1 MSDEAQRWKEKYLK
15 SIEQQDKLEKRWNA
29 RLDLLR
35 RGLVRSSL
43 AAEGA
48 DKAVD
53 QCMKEMREIVRKD
66 DMDAG
71 LAALIPRLE
80 KAVLD
85 SEQRREKRVE
95 QMGAALTSLVAQLQS
110 LPLPRE
116 VAKPLKRFAKNLE
129 DRVNQA
135 RELPLLLSELSG
147 LQSQAL
153 AQLEHPEEAAR
164 PGFLQRLFGGREAHE
179 EGEATPSAHPV
190 EALKPAHQ
198 PDLEEGD
205 ESAAPARGTPQA
217 AQWTNEAPAQSEA
230 AVTTEK
236 PAPDAMDPAKTAA
249 PVAASAGTPAVPDAV
264 VPAVEPEHEP
274 EHQET
279 ATPAAEPAQPA
290 PETVVVEAEAT
301 PVEPSAESAPTEAA
315 PDIAPAESDAAEVGD
330 APTPDSEEHAIAQA
344 EAEFSEDQEAA
355 AQADEETDSEDEPGA
370 EGDVE
375 EDGPYALPSSPEP
388 SYSSVAAHIEETLLG
403 LLNDLTLPEHHR
415 PQAEA
420 MRARLE
426 HGLNWYELLPILDDL
441 AVLMLAITDSGQH
454 EFELYLK
461 QLNERLES
469 FQSNLQAASEDHAG
483 QQSASRE
490 LNDQLRE
497 HVGDLQNSVQE
508 AADLDSLK
516 NVLESR
522 LEGLLGTM
530 DEHQKQRD
538 QREQEVA
545 TRLQSLASRVATME
559 QEAQGFR
566 AHLEEQRQKAL
577 IDTLTGLPN
586 RAAWNERLDHEVDQ
600 LQKHR
605 SSLLLGILDLDH
617 FKRIND
623 GYGHL
628 AGDKVLKIIATQLKK
643 RVRPSDFIARFG
655 GEEFVFLLPHT
666 QMAEGLALLERLRV
680 TIEACPFHFKGE
692 PVTITVSMGITTF
705 KPGERSDLVLKRAD
719 QALYR
724 AKAEGRNRIEQG

>member
-53 QCMKEMREIVRKD
+53 QCMKEMREIVRRD

-85 SEQRREKRVE
+85 SEHRREQRIE
-95 QMGAALTSLVAQLQS
+95 QMGTALTSLVTQLQS

-147 LQSQAL
+147 LQGQAL
-153 AQLEHPEEAAR
+153 SQVEHPEGASR
-164 PGFLQRLFGGREAHE
+164 PGLLQRLFGNRD
-179 EGEATPSAHPV
+179 SAADGTDASHLPDHPV
-190 EALKPAHQ
+190 AEAPKPIAPIAPVKTHN
-198 PDLEEGD
+198 DDDDD
-205 ESAAPARGTPQA
+205 EVPAAPVAQT
-217 AQWTNEAPAQSEA
+217 AQWTNEAPPAELAAMVERPVARADAAAPVEA
-230 AVTTEK
+230 AKAVEMAPSHEVK
-236 PAPDAMDPAKTAA
+236 PAPESRSVEQLESEVPIVEAA
-249 PVAASAGTPAVPDAV
+249 PSPVAVVESPAV
-264 VPAVEPEHEP
+264 VEPE
-274 EHQET
+274 
-279 ATPAAEPAQPA
+279 PAN
-290 PETVVVEAEAT
+290 VVSEVPLSDENKTSEK
-301 PVEPSAESAPTEAA
+301 PS
-315 PDIAPAESDAAEVGD
+315 
-330 APTPDSEEHAIAQA
+330 SEEQAIEAA
-344 EAEFSEDQEAA
+344 EAERVEDEVAQEAVEDRA
-355 AQADEETDSEDEPGA
+355 NDEQAEEDEADER
-370 EGDVE
+370 E
-375 EDGPYALPSSPEP
+375 EEGPYALPSSPEP

-420 MRARLE
+420 MRVRLE

-469 FQSNLQAASEDHAG
+469 FQANLQAASDDHAG
-483 QQSASRE
+483 QQTASRE
-490 LNDQLRE
+490 MSDQLRE
-497 HVGDLQNSVQE
+497 HVGDLQSSVQE
-508 AADLDSLK
+508 AADLTSLK
-516 NVLESR
+516 TILETR

-530 DEHQKQRD
+530 DAHQQQRD
-538 QREQEVA
+538 EREQEVA
-545 TRLQSLASRVATME
+545 SRLQSLASRVATME
-559 QEAQGFR
+559 QEAVGFR

-586 RAAWNERLDHEVDQ
+586 RAAWNERLEHEVAQ
-600 LQKHR
+600 LQKRR
-605 SSLLLGILDLDH
+605 SNLLLGILDLDH

-628 AGDKVLKIIATQLKK
+628 AGDKVLKIVAAQLKK
-643 RVRPSDFIARFG
+643 RLRSSDFIARFG
-655 GEEFVFLLPHT
+655 GEEFVVLLPDT
-666 QMAEGLALLERLRV
+666 QLPDGVALLERLR
-680 TIEACPFHFKGE
+680 EAVEQCPFHFKGE
-692 PVTITVSMGITTF
+692 PVTITVSMGVTLF

-719 QALYR
+719 EALYR
-724 AKAEGRNRIEQG
+724 AKDSGRNRIEQG

>member
-15 SIEQQDKLEKRWNA
+15 SIEQQDRLEKRWNA

-53 QCMKEMREIVRKD
+53 QCMKEMREVVRKD

-95 QMGAALTSLVAQLQS
+95 QMGAALTSLVAQLQA

-147 LQSQAL
+147 LQGQAL
-153 AQLEHPEEAAR
+153 SQIEHPEESAR
-164 PGFLQRLFGGREAHE
+164 PGFLQRLFGSREAE
-179 EGEATPSAHPV
+179 EEPPAPTVLPVVPAAKPVGASVDATADEPVAERSAP
-190 EALKPAHQ
+190 PM
-198 PDLEEGD
+198 
-205 ESAAPARGTPQA
+205 
-217 AQWTNEAPAQSEA
+217 AQWTNEAPAA
-230 AVTTEK
+230 AESSVIADK
-236 PAPDAMDPAKTAA
+236 PAAAGEVLVTAWEA
-249 PVAASAGTPAVPDAV
+249 EFTGAEPAVPVAKAEV
-264 VPAVEPEHEP
+264 SELARTHEP
-274 EHQET
+274 LPTTVEFEKT
-279 ATPAAEPAQPA
+279 NTEPQAL
-290 PETVVVEAEAT
+290 V
-301 PVEPSAESAPTEAA
+301 S
-315 PDIAPAESDAAEVGD
+315 APAEDAAAVV
-330 APTPDSEEHAIAQA
+330 DSELAEVTSETAANNQAQTVEQA
-344 EAEFSEDQEAA
+344 EAEAA
-355 AQADEETDSEDEPGA
+355 EAQATGAQPGDETSVDENSDAQGV
-370 EGDVE
+370 VE

-469 FQSNLQAASEDHAG
+469 FQSSLQAASDDHAG

-497 HVGDLQNSVQE
+497 HVGGLQSSVQE
-508 AADLDSLK
+508 AADLNSLK
-516 NVLESR
+516 HVLESR

-530 DEHQKQRD
+530 DEHQRQRD

-545 TRLQSLASRVATME
+545 LRLQSLAGRVATME
-559 QEAQGFR
+559 QEALGFR

-586 RAAWNERLDHEVDQ
+586 RAAWNERLDHEADL
-600 LQKHR
+600 LQKNR

-628 AGDKVLKIIATQLKK
+628 AGDKVLKIIASQLEK
-643 RVRPSDFIARFG
+643 RLRTSDFLARFG
-655 GEEFVFLLPHT
+655 GEEFVLLLPHT
-666 QMAEGLALLERLRV
+666 PMADGLALLERLRA
-680 TIEACPFHFKGE
+680 TIEQCPFHFKGD
-692 PVTITVSMGITTF
+692 PVTVTVSIGLTLF

-724 AKAEGRNRIEQG
+724 AKDKGRNRIEQG

>member
-15 SIEQQDKLEKRWNA
+15 SIEQQDKLERRWNA

-95 QMGAALTSLVAQLQS
+95 QMGTALTSLVTQLQS
-110 LPLPRE
+110 LPLPKE
-116 VAKPLKRFAKNLE
+116 VSKPLKRFAKSLE
-129 DRVNQA
+129 DRVTQA

-153 AQLEHPEEAAR
+153 SQLDHPEETAR
-164 PGFLQRLFGGREAHE
+164 PGFLQRLFGGHAAEDE
-179 EGEATPSAHPV
+179 E
-190 EALKPAHQ
+190 
-198 PDLEEGD
+198 
-205 ESAAPARGTPQA
+205 AAPAAHSAPETSKPTGHLVEEAPQPALEPAAAAPQA
-217 AQWTNEAPAQSEA
+217 AQWSNEAP
-230 AVTTEK
+230 TES
-236 PAPDAMDPAKTAA
+236 A
-249 PVAASAGTPAVPDAV
+249 PVAEKTAVAPAPAPAPHADAVEASPEPKPEPDAPETGERKEAAEPEPTPAAVVDQSPAPSQADAV
-264 VPAVEPEHEP
+264 VAAPMAEAEPEAATAEPAAETAPEQAEVAVEPETDGEA
-274 EHQET
+274 EAIEQAET
-279 ATPAAEPAQPA
+279 ALDDDQPA
-290 PETVVVEAEAT
+290 PE
-301 PVEPSAESAPTEAA
+301 
-315 PDIAPAESDAAEVGD
+315 
-330 APTPDSEEHAIAQA
+330 A
-344 EAEFSEDQEAA
+344 EAEGV
-355 AQADEETDSEDEPGA
+355 ADEDSDESDEGA
-370 EGDVE
+370 GE
-375 EDGPYALPSSPEP
+375 EEGPYALPSSPEP
-388 SYSSVAAHIEETLLG
+388 SYSSVAAHIEDTLLG

-426 HGLNWYELLPILDDL
+426 NGLNWYELLPILDDL

-454 EFELYLK
+454 EFEAYLK

-469 FQSNLQAASEDHAG
+469 FQSNLLAASEDHADH
-483 QQSASRE
+483 QTASRQ
-490 LNDQLRE
+490 LDDQLRE
-497 HVGDLQNSVQE
+497 HVGGLQSSVQE
-508 AADLDSLK
+508 AADLNSLK

-522 LEGLLGTM
+522 LEGLISTM
-530 DEHQKQRD
+530 DQHQQQRD

-545 TRLQSLASRVATME
+545 SRLQALAGRVATME

-566 AHLEEQRQKAL
+566 VHLEEQRQKAL

-586 RAAWNERLDHEVDQ
+586 RAAWNERLEHEIDQ
-600 LQKHR
+600 LQKKR
-605 SSLLLGILDLDH
+605 YSLLMGILDLDH

-628 AGDKVLKIIATQLKK
+628 AGDKVLKIIAGQLK
-643 RVRPSDFIARFG
+643 RRLRPSDFMARFG

-666 QMAEGLALLERLRV
+666 SMADGLELLERLRT
-680 TIEACPFHFKGE
+680 TIEQCPFHFKGE
-692 PVTITVSMGITTF
+692 PVTITVSMGITLF

-724 AKAEGRNRIEQG
+724 AKDEGRNRIVQG

>member
-95 QMGAALTSLVAQLQS
+95 QMGTALTSLVAQLQS

-164 PGFLQRLFGGREAHE
+164 PGFLQRLFGGRDSHE
-179 EGEATPSAHPV
+179 EGEATASAHSPV
-190 EALKPAHQ
+190 EAPKPAPTSVHQ
-198 PDLEEGD
+198 PDPEDEET
-205 ESAAPARGTPQA
+205 APERGTSQA

-230 AVTTEK
+230 GVMTEK
-236 PAPDAMDPAKTAA
+236 PAPAAIAPAMTEA
-249 PVAASAGTPAVPDAV
+249 PVAAFADTPAVPEVA
-264 VPAVEPEHEP
+264 VPAVEAELEP
-274 EHQET
+274 EPREP
-279 ATPAAEPAQPA
+279 ATPAAEPASVATPA
-290 PETVVVEAEAT
+290 PEPLEIEAEAT
-301 PVEPSAESAPTEAA
+301 PVEPSAESAPAEA
-315 PDIAPAESDAAEVGD
+315 AAEVSD
-330 APTPDSEEHAIAQA
+330 EPTPDGEEHAIAQA
-344 EAEFSEDQEAA
+344 ESESSDDQEAA
-355 AQADEETDSEDEPGA
+355 AQTDEETDSDDEPAA
-370 EGDVE
+370 EGDAE

-497 HVGDLQNSVQE
+497 HVGGLQSSVQE

-586 RAAWNERLDHEVDQ
+586 RAAWNERLDREVDQ

-628 AGDKVLKIIATQLKK
+628 AGDKVLKIIATQLQK